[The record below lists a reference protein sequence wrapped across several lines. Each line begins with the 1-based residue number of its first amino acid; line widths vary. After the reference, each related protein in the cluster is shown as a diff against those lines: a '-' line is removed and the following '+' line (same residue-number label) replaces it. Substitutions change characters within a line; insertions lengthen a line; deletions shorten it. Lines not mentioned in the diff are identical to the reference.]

1 MSNDPASLLQDY
13 LVFGEYD
20 GVNPS
25 INDSSTYTFR
35 SPEKMAL
42 LFERE
47 VEGCFLYSRHTCPTI
62 EYLDG
67 ALAIIEG
74 TEAAHSTASG
84 MSAIA
89 CSILQICG
97 VGDEIISSRTIYG
110 GTYALFKNFLSKLG
124 INTHFVPITDIDVI
138 RSKITEKTKILYCES
153 ISNPLLEVA
162 NIPELRK
169 LCDEYN
175 LKLIVD
181 NTFSPLI
188 ISPYKLGAD
197 IVIYSLTKFIN
208 GASDC
213 VAGAICADKEFILS
227 LKNVNNGA
235 TMLLGPTLDSL
246 RAQSILKNMR
256 TLHVRMQKHS
266 YNAQY
271 LAEKMLDLNLNVH
284 YPGLKTHPQ
293 HDLMRLLMNEG
304 YGFGGMLTLDAI
316 TEEIAN
322 NLIVK
327 MQEELVGY
335 FAVSLGFYKTLFS
348 PPGHSTSSEIPEEE
362 QRQIGLTPGLI
373 RFSIGLDNDIDR
385 TWNRMVKC
393 FREVGLIK

>member
-13 LVFGEYD
+13 LVFGEFD

-35 SPEKMAL
+35 SPQKMAL
-42 LFERE
+42 LFEKE

-67 ALAIIEG
+67 ALSIIEG
-74 TEAAHSTASG
+74 TESAHSTASG

-89 CSILQICG
+89 CSILQICNS
-97 VGDEIISSRTIYG
+97 GDEIISSRTIYG
-110 GTYALFKNFLSKLG
+110 GTYALFKNFIAKFD
-124 INTHFVPITDIDVI
+124 ITTHFIPMMDLDVI
-138 RSKITEKTKILYCES
+138 RSKINEKTKIIYCES

-162 NIPELRK
+162 DIPSLRK

-213 VAGAICADKEFILS
+213 VAGAICSTKEFINS

-256 TLHVRMQKHS
+256 TLHIRMQKHS

-271 LAEKMLDLNLNVH
+271 LAEKMLEHNLNVH
-284 YPGLKTHPQ
+284 HPGLSCHQQ
-293 HDLMRLLMNEG
+293 HNLMKSLMNKD
-304 YGFGGMLTLDAI
+304 YGFGGMLTLDAV

-322 NLIVK
+322 KLIVR

-348 PPGHSTSSEIPEEE
+348 PPGHSTSSEIPEDE
-362 QRQIGLTPGLI
+362 QREIGLSPGLI
-373 RFSIGLDNDIDR
+373 RFSIGLDNDIER
-385 TWNRMVKC
+385 TWQRMKKC
-393 FREVGLIK
+393 FREVGLIS